1 SSFRTTLEEFLKG
14 NATQEAL
21 EASLAAELRADP
33 RLAPATMAL
42 LEAYRRTS
50 RVAASLAERVKAGA
64 ASPDLI
70 AVPRA
75 PTEDRTRLR
84 APTPPGGGVPPPVA
98 PAAPAEPPADR
109 TVLRPRAA
117 PTPAP
122 TVVEPAADKT
132 VLKPRPAP
140 TAAIAPA
147 VAPAAP
153 PSEPGVAA
161 PVEPAADKT
170 VLKPRRPAAAVE
182 SPSAPVPESPSPQS
196 PPPAAVGP
204 TVGVDAVSADSPR
217 TSGTQSQ
224 NPRTSGTS
232 SSTSSWN
239 SSSWSGSQ
247 GASTPVGIGT
257 VLKERYVLESIVAG
271 GDKGGMGLVFRARDL
286 INEEAQDRNPFVAV
300 KILNDE
306 FKRHPESVLALQ
318 REARKSQNLAH
329 PNIITV
335 FTFDR
340 DQGNFFIVMELL
352 EGSALNDVIK
362 NAKDKGLPK
371 HEALRIIQALA
382 RALAYA
388 HERRIVHSDFK
399 PSNAFLTNEGN
410 VKVLDFGIA
419 RATKTLGADG
429 KSKDDKTLFDAAT
442 LGAFTPPYASC
453 EQIEGKDPDER
464 DDVYAL
470 AIVSYELL
478 TGRHPFERK
487 DAVTARDEGLK
498 PAVVGSLSR
507 SQWRTLQSALSFS
520 RAKRPANGLAYGE
533 GMTPKRLP
541 IAVIVSS
548 GAALLLFI
556 AAAVIFVPGLIEGRR
571 AAALSDD
578 LNSTTAAVAA
588 AALQQL
594 QAAKPSLQ
602 ASVLSGDANRR
613 AVVRI
618 YEARVRLSF
627 DPRNGRY
634 DFAAARKVLDDAHQ
648 LLSDSATLDNLRAN
662 LEKEQKSEINAR
674 TEQFEDLLKRRVLL
688 AAAGQP
694 SVVETRGV
702 VRQLDPA
709 HPLLKDTRVPIALRD
724 AATAALSAQ
733 DALQADKLRKLG
745 LEIAPTDPNLRDLV
759 DQVSRARESQTLQ
772 ARTAELERSVAP
784 LAEASAT
791 LASLRAARVS
801 LDQLRTAS
809 ASSAVLARVQRRL
822 EALIGAEVSGALQ
835 QNKAEVAQSALAE
848 FEPYLAP
855 SFLQAQRNAV
865 TRVVGEAQAKVLQAD
880 QLRHSIDTLLAA
892 PRAEEAWAKELRS
905 VLAKLNDVS
914 PRDARIADAEQR
926 ASRYVL
932 DQSRALRTASR
943 FSEAERLLD
952 IGATFHAGDAEIAA
966 ERSAI
971 KRARDQLEADNQVRG
986 QQAKLAADKQ
996 RVLDLAGAGGG
1007 QLDRALAMYRELEKQ
1022 LPAGDSWAKVAA
1034 PQALA
1039 DGYLRRALS
1048 SAQEGQFTLAQ
1059 NQARSIQS
1067 LTLTDAKYA
1076 ATAALYDG
1084 YANVAAGLQSG
1095 TPESVAAQLTDL
1107 QRKDAKLYDGVRP
1120 ALARI
1125 LSQRITKLAVGS
1137 LDQAQTLK
1145 SSAEK
1150 LFPKEP
1156 FPTLAVKAVAA
1167 PRPAPVGTAGSPE
1180 AAHVE
1185 APAPAAR
1192 VETPVEAPRQ
1202 TAAPAPSSQVPAAS
1216 GSAAVLPSAA
1226 PVAARP
1232 CTAELAGKGAAGARA
1247 SCFDSL
1253 SIGARGPE
1261 LVVIVFNGRNI
1272 GIMRNEVANG
1282 DYAKFCATTGCT
1294 VPAAAMAGL
1303 PVASV
1308 TAGDATRYADWLTQ
1322 QTGNRYRLPSDAEW
1336 LAAAGSRIDANGVNC
1351 VFGPRGSSVREVGS
1365 GTQNEFGLRDMLG
1378 NVREW
1383 VAAEGGSWR
1392 ARGGAYGDPL
1402 EDCLKIPATSHSGS
1416 PDGRTGFRLVREM
1429 K

>member
-1 SSFRTTLEEFLKG
+1 MSSFRTTLEEFLKG
-14 NATQEAL
+14 SATQEAL
-21 EASLAAELRADP
+21 EAALAAELHADP
-33 RLAPATMAL
+33 RLGPATMAL
-42 LEAYRRTS
+42 LEAYRRTN
-50 RVAASLAERVKAGA
+50 RVAAPLAERLKAIA
-64 ASPDLI
+64 ANPEVV
-70 AVPRA
+70 AMPRA
-75 PTEDRTRLR
+75 PLEDRTRMR
-84 APTPPGGGVPPPVA
+84 APTPPGGAVA
-98 PAAPAEPPADR
+98 PAAPPPASAPAERPADR
-109 TVLRPRAA
+109 TVLRPPAA
-117 PTPAP
+117 PPAAP
-122 TVVEPAADKT
+122 PPPPAAPASTEPVADKT
-132 VLKPRPAP
+132 VLKPR
-140 TAAIAPA
+140 APA
-147 VAPAAP
+147 ATPAAP
-153 PSEPGVAA
+153 PPPPPAASEA
-161 PVEPAADKT
+161 PADKT
-170 VLKPRRPAAAVE
+170 VLKPRRPAPATEQA
-182 SPSAPVPESPSPQS
+182 PPTPAPVPPPQESPPAQS
-196 PPPAAVGP
+196 GAPAAP
-204 TVGVDAVSADSPR
+204 DAAQADSPR

-224 NPRTSGTS
+224 NPRTSGTG
-232 SSTSSWN
+232 SSTSAWN
-239 SSSWSGSQ
+239 SSWSSGNQ
-247 GASTPVGIGT
+247 GPSTPVGIGT
-257 VLKERYVLESIVAG
+257 VLKDRYVLEAIVAG

-362 NAKDKGLPK
+362 GAKDKGLPK

-498 PAVVGSLSR
+498 PAPVTSLSR
-507 SQWRTLQSALSFS
+507 SQWKTLQSALSFS

-548 GAALLLFI
+548 GAAALLFVI
-556 AAAVIFVPGLIEGRR
+556 ALVIFVPGLIENRH
-571 AAALSDD
+571 AASIADD
-578 LNSTTAAVAA
+578 LNSKAPAVAA

-602 ASVLSGDANRR
+602 ANVLNSDANRR
-613 AVVRI
+613 AVVRL
-618 YEARVRLSF
+618 YETQARVSF
-627 DPRNGRY
+627 DPKNGRY
-634 DFAAARKVLDDAHQ
+634 DFSGARKALDDARQ
-648 LLSDSATLDNLRAN
+648 LLSDSATLDNLRAS

-674 TEQFEDLLKRRVLL
+674 TEQFEDLLKRRMLL
-688 AAAGQP
+688 APAGQP
-694 SVVETRGV
+694 SVVETRNV
-702 VRQLDPA
+702 VRQLDAA
-709 HPLLKDTRVPIALRD
+709 HPLLKDNRVPIAFRD
-724 AATAALSAQ
+724 AASAALAGQ
-733 DALQADKLRKLG
+733 DAVQADKLLKLG
-745 LEIAPTDPNLRDLV
+745 LEIAPSDPNLRDLV
-759 DQVSRARESQTLQ
+759 DQVKRARESQTLQ
-772 ARTAELERSVAP
+772 ARTAELEHTVEP
-784 LAEASAT
+784 LAEGSAT
-791 LASLRAARVS
+791 LASVRAARAS
-801 LDQLRTAS
+801 LDQLRVAS
-809 ASSAVLARVQRRL
+809 ASSPVLSRVQKRL
-822 EALIGAEVSGALQ
+822 EALVAAEVSGALQ
-835 QNKAEVAQSALAE
+835 QHKAEVAQSTLSE

-855 SFLQAQRNAV
+855 PFLQAQRGAV
-865 TRVVGEAQAKVLQAD
+865 TRAVGDVQAKVLQAD

-892 PRAEEAWAKELRS
+892 PRAEEAWAKELRG
-905 VLAKLNDVS
+905 VLTKLNDVS

-926 ASRYVL
+926 ASRYLL
-932 DQSRALRTASR
+932 DQSRTLRSASR

-952 IGATFHAGDAEIAA
+952 IGATFHGGETEIAA

-971 KRARDQLEADNQVRG
+971 KRARDQLEADNQVRA

-1007 QLDRALAMYRELEKQ
+1007 QLDRALAMFRELEKQ
-1022 LPAGDSWAKVAA
+1022 LPAGDPWAKVSA
-1034 PQALA
+1034 PKALA
-1039 DGYLRRALS
+1039 DGYLRRALT
-1048 SAQEGQFTLAQ
+1048 SAQDGQFTLAQ
-1059 NQARSIQS
+1059 SQARSIQT
-1067 LTLTDAKYA
+1067 LTLTDPKYA

-1095 TPESVAAQLTDL
+1095 TPESVAAALADL

-1125 LSQRITKLAVGS
+1125 LSQRIIKLAASNV
-1137 LDQAQTLK
+1137 DQAQALK
-1145 SSAEK
+1145 ASAEK

-1156 FPTLAVKAVAA
+1156 FPALAAKAA
-1167 PRPAPVGTAGSPE
+1167 PTARPAQAPTSVAPE
-1180 AAHVE
+1180 PARVE
-1185 APAPAAR
+1185 AQAPAAR
-1192 VETPVEAPRQ
+1192 VDAPAEAARV
-1202 TAAPAPSSQVPAAS
+1202 APAPVAVVPAPATS
-1216 GSAAVLPSAA
+1216 GAAATA
-1226 PVAARP
+1226 GGRP
-1232 CTAELAGKGAAGARA
+1232 CTPELAGKGAAGSRA
-1247 SCFDSL
+1247 SCYDPL
-1253 SIGARGPE
+1253 SIGGRGPE
-1261 LVVIVFNGRNI
+1261 LVVVTFNGRSLA
-1272 GIMRNEVANG
+1272 IMRNEVANG
-1282 DYAKFCATTGCT
+1282 DYAKFCATTGCA

-1303 PVASV
+1303 PLVSV
-1308 TAGDATRYADWLTQ
+1308 SAGDAGRYAEWLTQ
-1322 QTGNRYRLPSDAEW
+1322 QTGSRYRLPTEGEW
-1336 LAAAGSRIDANGVNC
+1336 MAAAGSKVDANGVNC
-1351 VFGPRGSSVREVGS
+1351 VFGPRGMSVREVGG
-1365 GTQNEFGLRDMLG
+1365 GTQNEFGLRDVLG

-1402 EDCLKIPATSHSGS
+1402 EECLKNPALPHSGS